1 MSNDTPKVQNND
13 EVICPNCV
21 HQFRAIPVN
30 VQGDLAALRER
41 LDEAERENTALRAMQ
56 VGVKCA
62 YGYKNADGVC
72 ALGYPG
78 CACMDDLCATMEW
91 GPDDLHAQAN
101 RRLLERA
108 TQAERERDEC
118 KRDAAQNK
126 MGLGFAL
133 DRLVINS
140 ENIGDIR
147 GALLMQIPCQW
158 NAWVRDMTA
167 ERCNKPPIHPAD
179 LQKNIDA
186 AREGK

>member
-1 MSNDTPKVQNND
+1 MSNDTPRTDAAEFEALVQD
-13 EVICPNCV
+13 SVRVMKERVV
-21 HQFRAIPVN
+21 FSEHARTLERE
-30 VQGDLAALRER
+30 LAALRER

-108 TQAERERDEC
+108 TQAERERDEARKDAGLYQFLRDDDNWC
-118 KRDAAQNK
+118 DDGPLTWEALGELSGAEFDAFVDAKR
-126 MGLGFAL
+126 
-133 DRLVINS
+133 
-140 ENIGDIR
+140 
-147 GALLMQIPCQW
+147 
-158 NAWVRDMTA
+158 A
-167 ERCNKPPIHPAD
+167 ER
-179 LQKNIDA
+179 DA